1 MRALGNSLL
10 AGALQCLDTVLG
22 RRVSVLTFHRVQ
34 PFLDPLFPLEMHA
47 ARFDALLTSIAG
59 SFNVLTLGEAHEA
72 LTHGKLPPRALVMT
86 FDDGYADNATVA
98 LPLLQRHGLRA
109 TFFVSTGFLDG
120 GRMWNDTVIETV
132 RACPKPELDLADF
145 GLGRFTLGSPVQRRA
160 AIDAVL
166 PKIKYQPLD
175 QREPWIAK
183 LREAAGHPDLP
194 DDLMMRS
201 EQVRELHAAGMEI
214 GGHTVRHPILTETA
228 DDQARD
234 EILRG
239 RAALEALIGAPV
251 KVFAY
256 PNGVPHRDYDHRHV
270 AIVREA
276 GFQCAVSTWPGAV
289 RPGEDDFQ
297 WPRFTPWD
305 AGDARWFAR
314 LVACRYGR
322 RAAPQG
328 AKP

>member
-10 AGALQCLDTVLG
+10 AGALQCLVTVLG

-34 PFLDPLFPLEMHA
+34 PLQDPLFPLEMHA
-47 ARFDALLTSIAG
+47 ARFDALLSSIAR
-59 SFNVLTLGEAHEA
+59 SFNVLTLGEAHAA
-72 LTHGKLPPRALVMT
+72 LKSGRVPSRALVMT

-98 LPLLQRHGLRA
+98 LPLLRRHGLRA

-120 GRMWNDTVIETV
+120 GRMWNDTVIETI
-132 RACPKPELDLADF
+132 RASQKPELDLAAF
-145 GLGRFTLGSPVQRRA
+145 GLGRFPLASAAQRRA

-175 QREPWIAK
+175 QREPLIAK
-183 LREAAGHPDLP
+183 LREATGHPDLP

-214 GGHTVRHPILTETA
+214 GGHTVRHPILTETP
-228 DDQARD
+228 DEQARE

-239 RAALEALIGAPV
+239 RAALEGLIGTPV
-251 KVFAY
+251 NVFAY

-270 AIVREA
+270 TMVREA

-305 AGDARWFAR
+305 AGDARWFFRLIAR
-314 LVACRYGR
+314 RYLG
-322 RAAPQG
+322 
-328 AKP
+328 